1 MKKLFSALSLVKK
14 PVLFLCLFMGST
26 SIFSQRSPTHAYDFT
41 DADFSELSDYFDDWD
56 AGTPPSGVSRMDDEF
71 FISRVRPLERITDG
85 DYQVQSGVDRDRK
98 MCLWVPLDE
107 PTSTWKSLPRYCFEG
122 DNFSLWSYIDIH
134 GNWTSPWIRSSA
146 GILDV
151 AHKNGV
157 KVGCVMSV
165 PYAQYIR
172 SGYTDDYSKVFD
184 KLLEKDDDGN
194 FVNSEKLVRI
204 MKYYGIDGLGVNSEF
219 YSTSTYMS
227 TMRSFFAECHTKAKE
242 IDWEFQLHWY
252 DGTNDTGGI
261 SFDRGLGSHND
272 DQFGA
277 AGSEVTDMLFLNYN
291 WTDYILGTSVT
302 NAEALGRSSY
312 DIYAGFDIQGSALQ
326 NSNWSALDDNAISI
340 GFWGAHSQS
349 LIHQSATDNGTSDEA
364 IQRAYLTKQELIF
377 SGGNHNP
384 ALLPD
389 LATDCSLSN
398 SSLTSFHG
406 LARYLS
412 AKSTIQQVP
421 FVTRFNLGNGLKFYD
436 EGEVTF
442 DHKWHNINTQDFMPT
457 WRWWITDASDEVT
470 AESLDGLIDVTF
482 TWDDAYFG
490 GSCLDIS
497 GATDYSRIKLFK
509 TLLTVE
515 PEYTLSLTY
524 KLNNELDTHAKLF
537 VALKDAVTTY
547 KEIAVPAAE
556 GYGEWT
562 TFTTTLADL
571 GIASGDEI
579 AMIGIVVENTTST
592 YEMLVGE
599 LAVRNPSQTFAP
611 VAPSI
616 EEIEILRGYDNTV
629 DYKMRYASAEESGTT
644 KTYNDEV
651 DTWYFEIYFQQTGQE
666 VQLLT
671 ATTSWAAYVIDAP
684 ILSGY
689 SGRTA
694 RFGVRAVAPDG
705 TTKSDISWSDYYAIP
720 YDSPSSEVLVTPA
733 IIKPGDTF
741 TVSLEDEMAD
751 AALAWSI
758 IDPITDATIYST
770 TDATSFST
778 SIDDIGAYDLYI
790 KDFEGTETT
799 YRGKIQITP
808 EETGAVPEV
817 YTVTAD
823 KYEALTAEE
832 VTLNYTS
839 RDGEGTVS
847 RAVTITDPNML
858 MVPAAVQ
865 EGTTYSYAVWVKVD
879 EYAHDKQGT
888 NLINK
893 NTVADS
899 WPHNNWGDLWVTI
912 RPEWT
917 GNKTHPANEVSFNTF
932 GWESHDDPNEDM
944 MSDGYSLNPGV
955 WNHIV
960 VTQEGTLQKMYFN
973 GKKVAEAT
981 FADTSRREY
990 STDSRI
996 DQTADANIF
1005 IGGGGVYKA
1014 GLNGWVDEFQ
1024 IWNKALSDDE
1034 VVEAMQGYD
1043 ADEVPEGLL
1052 GYYTFETMNDDGTF
1066 PNLGT
1071 LGSTYTACIV
1081 IESESGGED
1090 TSDAYYTQQDAEN
1103 DETGYPGITGSLVIT
1118 TDHEWTV
1125 IGAQI
1130 SSDADKT
1137 AVVTY
1142 ATAGEYEASVTLTN
1156 AWGESTMTL
1165 DEPIVVTA
1173 DPTGIA
1179 SVSGDSG
1186 TIAIAPDS
1194 YAGGVSL
1201 RFAESG
1207 NYVVNVFGTNGA
1219 RLQSTPVTAQAG
1231 GVASVAITAARGT
1244 YVVQVTKDGVT
1255 CKSVT
1260 IVKK

>member
-1 MKKLFSALSLVKK
+1 MKRIFSALSLTRRQ
-14 PVLFLCLFMGST
+14 LLLLCVIMGST
-26 SIFSQRSPTHAYDFT
+26 IVSAQRSPTHDYDFT
-41 DADFSELSDYFDDWD
+41 TADFSALPDYFDAWD
-56 AGTPPSGVSRMDDEF
+56 AGTPPSDVSRMDDEF
-71 FISRVRPLERITDG
+71 FISRVRPLERIVDG
-85 DYQVQSGVDRDRK
+85 DYQVQAGVDRDRK

-107 PTSTWKSLPRYCFEG
+107 PTATWQSLPRYCFEG

-165 PYAQYIR
+165 PYAQYVR
-172 SGYTDDYSKVFD
+172 AGYTDNYSKVFD
-184 KLLEKDDDGN
+184 KLLETDSDGN

-242 IDWEFQLHWY
+242 IGWEFQLHWY

-277 AGSEVTDMLFLNYN
+277 AGSEVTDMMFLNYN
-291 WTDYILGTSVT
+291 WTSYILGTSVT
-302 NAEALGRSSY
+302 KAEELGRSSY
-312 DIYAGFDIQGSALQ
+312 DIYAGFDIQGNALQ

-340 GFWGAHSQS
+340 GFWGAHAQS
-349 LIHQSATDNGTSDEA
+349 LIHQSATDNGTSDKA

-406 LARYLS
+406 LARYLT

-421 FVTRFNLGNGLKFYD
+421 FVTRFNLGNGLKFYSD
-436 EGEVTF
+436 GEAQF
-442 DHKWHNINTQDFMPT
+442 SHKWHNIATQDFMPT
-457 WRWWITDASDEVT
+457 WRWWVTDKDDAVT
-470 AESLDGLIDVTF
+470 ADGLDGLIDVTL

-497 GATDYSRIKLFK
+497 GATDFSRIKLFK
-509 TLLTVE
+509 TLLAVE
-515 PEYTLSLTY
+515 PSYTLSLTY
-524 KLNNELDTHAKLF
+524 KMNNELDTHARLF

-556 GYGEWT
+556 SYGEWT
-562 TFTTTLADL
+562 TFTTTLDEL

-579 AMIGIVVENTTST
+579 AMIGIAVENTTAT

-611 VAPSI
+611 VTPTI
-616 EEIEILRGYDNTV
+616 EEVEILRGYDNTV
-629 DYKMRYASAEESGTT
+629 DFKMRYASAEESGTT

-651 DTWYFEIYFQQTGQE
+651 DTWYFEIFFQQTGQE
-666 VQLLT
+666 AQMLT

-684 ILSGY
+684 MLSGY

-705 TTKSDISWSDYYAIP
+705 TTKSDIAWSDFYAIP

-741 TVSLEDEMAD
+741 TVSLEDEMAE
-751 AALAWSI
+751 AAKAWTI
-758 IDPITDATIYST
+758 TNPISGATLYS
-770 TDATSFST
+770 ATGVTGFST
-778 SIDDIGAYDLYI
+778 SIDEIGAYDLYI
-790 KDFEGTETT
+790 KDFEGNETT
-799 YRGKIQITP
+799 YRGKILITP
-808 EETGAVPEV
+808 EATGAVPEV
-817 YTVTAD
+817 YTVEAD
-823 KYEALTAEE
+823 KYEALTGEE
-832 VTLNYTS
+832 VTLAYTS

-847 RAVTITDPNML
+847 RAVTIADPNML

-865 EGTTYSYAVWVKVD
+865 EGTTYTYAVWVKVD

-917 GNKTHPANEVSFNTF
+917 GDKTHPENEVSFNTF
-932 GWESHDDPNEDM
+932 GWEAHDNPNEEM

-955 WNHIV
+955 WNHIA
-960 VTQEGTLQKMYFN
+960 VTQEGTEQKLYFN

-981 FADTSRREY
+981 FASSSRREN

-996 DQTADANIF
+996 DQTAEANIF
-1005 IGGGGVYKA
+1005 IGGGNVYKA

-1034 VVEAMQGYD
+1034 VVEAMQGYAAD
-1043 ADEVPEGLL
+1043 AVPDGLL
-1052 GYYTFETMNDDGTF
+1052 GYYTFETMNADGTF

-1071 LGSTYTACIV
+1071 LGASYTAALV
-1081 IESESGGED
+1081 VTSESGGED
-1090 TSDAYYTQQDAEN
+1090 TSEAYYAQQEAAIDA
-1103 DETGYPGITGSLVIT
+1103 TGYPGIEGSLVIT
-1118 TDHEWTV
+1118 TDHVWTV
-1125 IGAQI
+1125 TGAQI

-1156 AWGESTMTL
+1156 AWGESTMAL
-1165 DEPIVVTA
+1165 DEPVVVSD
-1173 DPTGIA
+1173 DPTSIA
-1179 SVSGDSG
+1179 AVSAGEGAVS
-1186 TIAIAPDS
+1186 IAPDT
-1194 YAGGVSL
+1194 YAGGVSI

-1207 NYVVNVFGTNGA
+1207 AYEVNIFSAAGA
-1219 RLQSTPVTAQAG
+1219 LLQRTPVAAEAG
-1231 GVASVAITAARGT
+1231 GTVAVAITAARGT
-1244 YVVQVTKDGVT
+1244 YVVQVTKGGT
-1255 CKSVT
+1255 PQGSVT
-1260 IVKK
+1260 VVKR